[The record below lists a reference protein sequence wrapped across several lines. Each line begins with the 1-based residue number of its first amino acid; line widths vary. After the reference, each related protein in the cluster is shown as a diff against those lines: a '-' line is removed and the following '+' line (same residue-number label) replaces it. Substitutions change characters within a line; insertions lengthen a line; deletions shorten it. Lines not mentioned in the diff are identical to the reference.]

1 MRNINVW
8 HTVCVSHHHFLSLL
22 LLHHTHHPVPE
33 DLGEGWHPWRGG
45 GHVRT
50 DWASNWALKTSRR
63 TLGQVGCGQQKS
75 RRGFVASQ
83 CVFCDRH
90 ASLFFWLHGA
100 FVAVCRLSAAAAH
113 GATLLHRLLISVASP
128 AAATGSRWAR
138 RLSHCSPQALER
150 ASFSRFCAQ
159 A

>member
-1 MRNINVW
+1 MCEILIVW
-8 HTVCVSHHHFLSLL
+8 HTVCVSLFIIFFP
-22 LLHHTHHPVPE
+22 LLHHHITILFQRILE
-33 DLGEGWHPWRGG
+33 KAGILEGG

-50 DWASNWALKTSRR
+50 DWASNWALKTSCG
-63 TLGQVGCGQQKS
+63 TLGQVGGQQKS
-75 RRGFVASQ
+75 RRGCCHSVYFVTDT
-83 CVFCDRH
+83 CVSVFFGYTGPSSLCAGFLQLRH
-90 ASLFFWLHGA
+90 MGHS
-100 FVAVCRLSAAAAH
+100 
-113 GATLLHRLLISVASP
+113 LLHRFLISVASP

>member
-8 HTVCVSHHHFLSLL
+8 HTVCVSHHHFLS
-22 LLHHTHHPVPE
+22 PSSSSYSPSCSR
-33 DLGEGWHPWRGG
+33 GSWRRLASLEGG

-50 DWASNWALKTSRR
+50 DWASNWALKTSCR